1 MRTRRAAETSDE
13 RSHKLRQQA
22 QLKRIESEASEA
34 AVDRMIRRNIEE
46 FGP

>member
-1 MRTRRAAETSDE
+1 MPTHRQAQTPEE
-13 RSHKLRQQA
+13 RSHKLLRQA
-22 QLKRIESEASEA
+22 QLKRDEAKANEA